1 MNCYTFSAVSLLK
14 KIDIHLSS
22 YGFKKIVVH
31 FKCMNFINFSADFLA
46 DQNGSVD
53 AQRITLMEETR
64 LQPLID
70 HANV

>member
-1 MNCYTFSAVSLLK
+1 
-14 KIDIHLSS
+14 
-22 YGFKKIVVH
+22 
-31 FKCMNFINFSADFLA
+31 MNFINFSADFLA

-53 AQRITLMEETR
+53 AQRITLTEETR